1 LGYPGDVIARTIEAF
16 HQAKSD
22 WVACGFEHDRNHGP
36 GVLGSQR
43 PRGRRRRDDGD
54 LPVDEIRCEA
64 RQPVEMTFGPAVFDA
79 DVLTFN
85 VTSFLQPRAEC
96 VLKECARVGSSDTL
110 RNPITGL
117 AGCCACAAGGQSAV
131 ATINSRRRICCPGSE
146 TLELA

>member
-1 LGYPGDVIARTIEAF
+1 
-16 HQAKSD
+16 
-22 WVACGFEHDRNHGP
+22 
-36 GVLGSQR
+36 

-96 VLKECARVGSSDTL
+96 VLKECARVGSSDIKESDHWL
-110 RNPITGL
+110 GRLLGVRGRL
-117 AGCCACAAGGQSAV
+117 
-131 ATINSRRRICCPGSE
+131 ATINSRRRICFPGSE